1 MSHLCRCLG
10 ALLCALLLVPTAF
23 AAPPTDEAMIADF
36 KARRADFEKLK
47 DYLLKTNTKVFG
59 PGYGEYAAL
68 RKSLGIKR
76 YYVTDRG
83 TAAFRFPT
91 YLAPSWIQYLPS
103 TSKGYAYLPPTPN
116 FPNYPGAPYMVD
128 PNEPK
133 TQWFT
138 AETLNTFKPAGPRKY
153 FVVIRRI
160 EGNWYLYCDNNPYR
174 RSW

>member
-1 MSHLCRCLG
+1 MSLRS
-10 ALLCALLLVPTAF
+10 LLAGLAGLFLLVSPAV
-23 AAPPTDEAMIADF
+23 AGPPSDAAMIAQF
-36 KARRADFEKLK
+36 RERKAEFEKLK
-47 DYLLKTNTKVFG
+47 DYLIKTNTKVFG

-91 YLAPSWIQYLPS
+91 YLAPAWIQYLPS

-138 AETLNTFKPAGPRKY
+138 AETLDTFKPAMPNKY
-153 FVVIRRI
+153 FIVIRRI
-160 EGNWYLYCDNNPYR
+160 EGNWYLYADNNPYR